1 MRHVDAVVVGAGFG
15 GLYSLYKLRGQGLS
29 VQLFERGSEVGGTWF
44 WNRYPGARCDVQSV
58 YYSYSFDKELEQEWE
73 WTEKYATQPEILKY
87 LSHVA
92 DRFDL
97 RPNIALNSSVVSAEY
112 DAGTATWTVSTDTG
126 DQVRSKYLVMATG
139 ALSAGRLPDIEGLDS
154 FNGETYHTGSWPQD
168 RVNFTG
174 KRVGVLGTGSSGIQA
189 IPLIAREAE
198 QLTVFQRTPSFSLP
212 AHNEP
217 LGPGWVKQVKATYAK
232 LREQSRQSLGGQ
244 PLRMPTQSALEV
256 PADERN
262 RRYEEAW
269 QEGGPTI
276 QTSFVDL
283 MISPEANETAAAFV
297 RAKIDE
303 LVQDP
308 ATAELLKPKGFPLG
322 AKRVCVDSD
331 YYATFNRENV
341 TLKDVK
347 GDPIVRIT
355 PAGVRT
361 QNEEIELDVLVFATG
376 FDALTGSLDRI
387 HITGRDGA
395 TLKDTWAAGPRTY
408 LGISVAGFPNMFIVA
423 GPGSPS
429 VLTNMVMSIEQHVEW
444 ISDHVEHLEASGL
457 VSEANPAAQ
466 DEWVEHVNQAAAPT
480 LFMKGNSWYLG
491 ANVPGKPR
499 VFMPYVGGHGNYRA
513 KCDDVAQKDYE
524 GFDFSP
530 APAVDANRV
539 PA

>member
-29 VQLFERGSEVGGTWF
+29 VQLFERGSDVGGTWF

-126 DQVRSKYLVMATG
+126 DQIRSKYLVMATG

-154 FNGETYHTGSWPQD
+154 FNGETHHTGSWPQGGVD
-168 RVNFTG
+168 FTG

-217 LGPGWVKQVKATYAK
+217 LDPGLVKQVKATYGE

-276 QTSFVDL
+276 QTSYVDL

-308 ATAELLKPKGFPLG
+308 ATAELLKPKEFPLG

-408 LGISVAGFPNMFIVA
+408 LGISVTGFPNMFIVA

-513 KCDDVAQKDYE
+513 KCDDVAAKDYE
-524 GFDFSP
+524 GFDFTP

>member
-29 VQLFERGSEVGGTWF
+29 VQLFERGSDVGGTWF

-73 WTEKYATQPEILKY
+73 WSEKYATQPEILKY

-112 DAGTATWTVSTDTG
+112 DAGTATWTVTTDAG
-126 DQVRSKYLVMATG
+126 EQVRSKYLVMATG

-154 FNGETYHTGSWPQD
+154 FNGETYHTGSWPQST
-168 RVNFTG
+168 VNFTG

-217 LGPGWVKQVKATYAK
+217 LDPGWVKQVKATYAE
-232 LREQSRQSLGGQ
+232 LREQSRLSPAGQ

-256 PADERN
+256 PADDRN

-276 QTSFVDL
+276 QTSFMDL

-308 ATAELLKPKGFPLG
+308 ATAERLKPKEFPLG
-322 AKRVCVDSD
+322 SKRVCVDSD
-331 YYATFNRENV
+331 YYVTFNRENV

-347 GDPIVRIT
+347 SDPIVRIT

-387 HITGRDGA
+387 HITGKDGA

-408 LGISVAGFPNMFIVA
+408 LGLSVAGFPNMFIVA

-499 VFMPYVGGHGNYRA
+499 VFMPYVGGHGDYRA
-513 KCDDVAQKDYE
+513 KCDDVAAKDYE
-524 GFDFSP
+524 GFDFRP
-530 APAVDANRV
+530 APAVDASRV

>member
-29 VQLFERGSEVGGTWF
+29 VQLFERGSDVGGTWF

-73 WTEKYATQPEILKY
+73 WSEKYATQPEILKY

-112 DAGTATWTVSTDTG
+112 DAATATWTVTTDAG

-139 ALSAGRLPDIEGLDS
+139 ALSAGRLPDIEGLET
-154 FNGETYHTGSWPQD
+154 FKGETYHTGSWPQG
-168 RVNFTG
+168 RVDFTG

-198 QLTVFQRTPSFSLP
+198 HLTVFQRTPSFSLP

-217 LGPGWVKQVKATYAK
+217 LDPRWVKQVKASYAE
-232 LREQSRQSLGGQ
+232 LREESRHSLAGQ
-244 PLRMPTQSALEV
+244 PMRVATKSALEV
-256 PADERN
+256 PADDRI

-269 QEGGPTI
+269 QEGGPSI
-276 QTSFVDL
+276 QGCFVDL
-283 MISPEANETAAAFV
+283 MVSPEANETAAAFV

-308 ATAELLKPKGFPLG
+308 ATAELLKPKEFPLG
-322 AKRVCVDSD
+322 SKRICVDSD

-347 GDPIVRIT
+347 SDPIVRIT
-355 PAGVRT
+355 SDGVQTR
-361 QNEEIELDVLVFATG
+361 NEEVELDVLVFATG

-387 HITGRDGA
+387 HIAGRDGA
-395 TLKDTWAAGPRTY
+395 TLKETWAAGPRTY
-408 LGISVAGFPNMFIVA
+408 LGLSVAGFPNMFIVA

-444 ISDHVEHLEASGL
+444 IAGHVEHLEAHGL

-466 DEWVEHVNQAAAPT
+466 DDWVEHVNQAAAPT
-480 LFMKGNSWYLG
+480 LFMKGNSW
-491 ANVPGKPR
+491 
-499 VFMPYVGGHGNYRA
+499 
-513 KCDDVAQKDYE
+513 
-524 GFDFSP
+524 
-530 APAVDANRV
+530 
-539 PA
+539 